1 MATSPQPDFD
11 AAMRVLSKLRAA
23 APPVA
28 ARRLDE
34 VMRVLQ
40 QLQSENAYLATRLAD
55 LARTPPTGE
64 EAVGQGTST
73 AGFDFD
79 AHLRALIEARQPALG
94 AADPSALSTA
104 LAELTDE
111 ERTALVEYLKDS
123 PHSDSPYLEPED
135 GFHERA
141 AAADTGILQDIP
153 DDSILL
159 TRASDL
165 LRPALISLRGQA
177 ESLIAGKAG
186 RLPENAQAS
195 LNRIQESADGAL
207 ALIDSLD
214 MMRALRENT
223 FEIRYSS
230 FAPGALVRAAAAQ
243 FERRAAQHDNIMTLV
258 VDEGLPDVYADFAAS
273 LVILSDLIDNALRY
287 TPLGGAT
294 RISAEPIGTHIL
306 FTVADTGIGLTEDD
320 SFRIGQAFWRALHQ
334 PLVRQHAGTGLRL
347 FLARKVLERMGG
359 ELFLSGDPGLGSS
372 FSFTLP
378 IAI

>member
-1 MATSPQPDFD
+1 
-11 AAMRVLSKLRAA
+11 MRVLSKLRAS

-28 ARRLDE
+28 ARRLDD
-34 VMRVLQ
+34 VMAVLQ
-40 QLQSENAYLATRLAD
+40 QLQSENAYLLARLAD
-55 LARTPPTGE
+55 TDRSIPPE
-64 EAVGQGTST
+64 ETADPHEHHQFTSPV
-73 AGFDFD
+73 FD
-79 AHLRALIEARQPALG
+79 AHLRAIIEERQVTRR
-94 AADPSALSTA
+94 DNDLSRLSSA

-111 ERTALVEYLKDS
+111 ERAALIEYLKDNPGGNS
-123 PHSDSPYLEPED
+123 SGFEPENNLN
-135 GFHERA
+135 A
-141 AAADTGILQDIP
+141 APPALDTGILHDIP
-153 DDSILL
+153 DDAILFV
-159 TRASDL
+159 RASEL
-165 LRPALISLRGQA
+165 LRPTLISLRGQA

-186 RLPENAQAS
+186 RLTEPVQAS
-195 LNRIQESADGAL
+195 LRMIQDGADGAL
-207 ALIDSLD
+207 ALIDSLE

-320 SFRIGQAFWRALHQ
+320 SFHVGQAFWRALHQ
-334 PLVRQHAGTGLRL
+334 PLVRQHTGTGLRL